1 MSPSKKIMLSAITPS
16 NNPTLG
22 NYIGAIK
29 NWVHLQHEYDC
40 LFIVAD
46 LHAITVKQDPAELR
60 ARTYSGIANYI
71 AAGLNPEQVT
81 LFVQSHVP
89 AHAELAWALT
99 CFTNMGELSRMTQF
113 KDKSAKQG
121 AAIPA
126 GLFSY
131 PVLMAAD
138 ILLYQ
143 THLVPVGEDQKQHVE
158 LTRDIAGRMNG
169 LFRCAGSTDPKDD
182 LFRIP
187 EPYIPKVGARVMS
200 LQNPLSKMSKSDP
213 DPNASIFL
221 QDSNDVILKKLKR
234 AVTDSG
240 TEITDDE
247 SKPGIRNLL
256 SIQSALTGRSI
267 ADLVTA
273 YQGKMYGHLKIETAE
288 IIIQTIGPI
297 RDKTNAILAD
307 LGALDVILKK
317 GAEHARERAAGTLAQ
332 VYERVGFISP
342 RR

>member
-1 MSPSKKIMLSAITPS
+1 MAPKKLDDEKSNDKKTMLSAITPS

-29 NWVHLQHEYDC
+29 NWVELQHQYDC

-46 LHAITVKQDPAELR
+46 LHAITVKQDPKELR

-71 AAGLNPEQVT
+71 AAGLDPEQVT

-113 KDKSAKQG
+113 KDKGAKQG
-121 AAIPA
+121 TAIPV

-169 LFRCAGSTDPKDD
+169 LFGED
-182 LFRIP
+182 LFRMP
-187 EPYIPKVGARVMS
+187 EPYIPKIGARIMS
-200 LQNPLSKMSKSDP
+200 LQNPLSKMAKSDS
-213 DPNASIFL
+213 DPNGPIFL

-240 TEITDDE
+240 TEITDEE
-247 SKPGIRNLL
+247 SKPGVRNLL
-256 SIQSALTGRSI
+256 TIQSALTGKPI
-267 ADLVTA
+267 AEIVES
-273 YQGKMYGHLKIETAE
+273 YKGKMYGHLKVETAE
-288 IIIQTIGPI
+288 IIIQTVGPI
-297 RDKTNAILAD
+297 REKTNVILSD
-307 LGALDVILKK
+307 LGALDKLLRR
-317 GAEHARERAAGTLAQ
+317 GAEQARERAAGTLAR
-332 VYERVGFISP
+332 VYERVGFI
-342 RR
+342 